1 MSEQDY
7 LVAKALR
14 LKRPDKVLTLH
25 SGLKPMPAGS
35 GGDVPAPVQV
45 RVPRATRKK
54 WAPSGGAPMHN
65 PTWVGEHKW

>member
-25 SGLKPMPAGS
+25 SPLKQMPHGS
-35 GGDVPAPVQV
+35 GWDVPAPVNV
-45 RVPRATRKK
+45 RVPRATRQK
-54 WAPSGGAPMHN
+54 WNPGVGAPRSN
-65 PTWVGEHKW
+65 PTWVGTQRW